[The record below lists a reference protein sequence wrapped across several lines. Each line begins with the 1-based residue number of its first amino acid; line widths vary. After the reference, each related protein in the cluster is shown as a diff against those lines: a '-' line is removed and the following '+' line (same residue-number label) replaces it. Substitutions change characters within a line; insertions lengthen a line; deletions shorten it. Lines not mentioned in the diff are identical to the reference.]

1 MTEQL
6 PDRLVPDPAAAGR
19 AAVQAR
25 RARAA
30 VKRQI
35 ASGQRGARDVA
46 ERAWAEPGGIE
57 GRMRVTDYLQS
68 LPGVGPARA
77 ARLLEQLRIA
87 PGKRLGGLGGLQ
99 RERVR
104 GWLDAVDPSRRP
116 RLIVLAGPTAVGKG
130 TVAQFVRDHF
140 PQIRHSVSATTR
152 APRPGEV
159 DGVHYAFVSDADFD
173 RMVEDGEF
181 LEHATVHNAHRYGTP
196 RQSVQDALDAGS
208 SVLLEIDLQGAR
220 QVRES
225 FPDAVLL
232 FLAPPSWEELVRRLV
247 GRGTE
252 TEAERERRLQTARVE
267 LASQSEFDA
276 TIVNADVAEA
286 ARAVVDRVL
295 EAESEPV
302 APSDAVDSA
311 VAPDPRSR
319 A

>member
-1 MTEQL
+1 MTPGTLDL
-6 PDRLVPDPAAAGR
+6 PPVPDPSVAGR
-19 AAVQAR
+19 AAVDAR

-30 VKRQI
+30 VKR
-35 ASGQRGARDVA
+35 ALSAGQRGPRDVA
-46 ERAWAEPGGIE
+46 ERAWQEPGSPE
-57 GRMRVTDYLQS
+57 
-68 LPGVGPARA
+68 
-77 ARLLEQLRIA
+77 ARLRVSEFLGARRGMGPKRVESLMRELGIA
-87 PGKRLGGLGGLQ
+87 PAKRLGGLGGLQ

-104 GWLDAVDPSRRP
+104 GWLDSVDPSRRP

-130 TVAQFVRDHF
+130 TVAQYVREHF
-140 PQIRHSVSATTR
+140 PQIRQSVSATTR
-152 APRPGEV
+152 AARPGEI

-173 RMVEDGEF
+173 RLVDEGEF
-181 LEHATVHNAHRYGTP
+181 LEWATVHNKSRYGTP
-196 RQSVQDALDAGS
+196 RSSVQAALDEGS

-252 TEAERERRLQTARVE
+252 TEEERERRLASARVE

-286 ARAVVDRVL
+286 AREVVEHILAAEADAGAPPAAERSARV
-295 EAESEPV
+295 
-302 APSDAVDSA
+302 
-311 VAPDPRSR
+311 
-319 A
+319 